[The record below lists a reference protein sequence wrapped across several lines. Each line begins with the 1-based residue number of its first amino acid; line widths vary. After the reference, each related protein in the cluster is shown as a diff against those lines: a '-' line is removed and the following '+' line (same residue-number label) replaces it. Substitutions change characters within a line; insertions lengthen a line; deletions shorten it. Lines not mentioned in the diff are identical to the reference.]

1 VKLLLVLAVT
11 AACTK
16 KPACDVT
23 TTAPTPASARLVT
36 FAAKD
41 GITVTAELY
50 APLPE
55 TAPFI
60 VLFHQAG
67 YSRGEYRTIAP
78 RLNQLGFNA
87 MAVDARSGKATQGV
101 GNETAAA
108 ACRLGKPT
116 AYVDAIADLEA
127 AVVEA
132 RTHAHGKLLVWG
144 SSYSSALVLVLG
156 TELGADGVIAFSP
169 GEYFEDQGKPKTWV
183 ADHAKSLHVPVFITS
198 AHDEGDAWSPIAKA
212 IDPALL
218 TTFIPTTDGHHGSSA
233 LLPTQPDAD
242 AYWKALGPFLD
253 KFRGP

>member
-1 VKLLLVLAVT
+1 MKLLVALALVS
-11 AACTK
+11 ACTK
-16 KPACDVT
+16 KPACEVT
-23 TTAPTPASARLVT
+23 TTAPTPASARRVT

-41 GITVTAELY
+41 GVTVTAELY

-87 MAVDARSGKATQGV
+87 MAVDARSGQATQGV

-127 AVVEA
+127 AVTEA
-132 RTHAHGKLLVWG
+132 RTHARGKLVVWG

-156 TELGADGVIAFSP
+156 TELHADGVIAFSP

-183 ADHAKSLHVPVFITS
+183 AEQAKSLQVPVFITS
-198 AHDEGDAWSPIAKA
+198 AHDEGDAWAPIAAA
-212 IDPALL
+212 IDPALV
-218 TTFIPTTDGHHGSSA
+218 TTFLPATEGHHGSSA
-233 LLPTQPDAD
+233 LLPAQPDAD
-242 AYWKALGPFLD
+242 AYWKALAPFLD
-253 KFRGP
+253 KFRAP